1 MTTPEPPHLLAIQ
14 LILLRLD
21 GYIAQFLADFHFLSS
36 MDREF
41 KVAGCLE
48 HEHNSASKAEPAHLL
63 SGGKRLTPQNRRGC
77 RIHGL
82 GVCPRW
88 RGLATQVRSQSL
100 TTENVSR
107 LYLDSSG
114 WKYALDQSLL

>member
-1 MTTPEPPHLLAIQ
+1 MATTPKPPLLAIQ

-21 GYIAQFLADFHFLSS
+21 RYIAQFLADFHFLSS

-41 KVAGCLE
+41 KVAGRLE
-48 HEHNSASKAEPAHLL
+48 HEYNSASKAEPAHLL
-63 SGGKRLTPQNRRGC
+63 SGGERLTPQNRRGC

-82 GVCPRW
+82 SVCPRW

-107 LYLDSSG
+107 LYLHSSG
-114 WKYALDQSLL
+114 WKYALDQNSL